1 VRRAARLAVASLALS
16 LAGCASGALGG
27 GGGGNV
33 DRRIAELE
41 RETLRQRVELDR
53 LARRL
58 SELESSPARTAPPA
72 RPAAPAPVPAAGPA
86 AELPGA
92 AADAAADA
100 PVSAPPPVSGAIE
113 VDELAEASATGE
125 ASAEPLD
132 DYERALELFRAG
144 RTREAEAAFRAL
156 LDRGVTP
163 DLGDNVWFWIG
174 ESRLGRGDAAGAIA
188 AYRSAIEAYPDGNK
202 IPDALLKLGDA
213 LVELGDADGAQAVWR
228 ELVERFPATASAELA
243 RPRLEPR

>member
-1 VRRAARLAVASLALS
+1 MRRAARLAAASLALA
-16 LAGCASGALGG
+16 LAGCGSGALGG
-27 GGGGNV
+27 AGGGSV
-33 DRRIAELE
+33 ERRIAELE
-41 RETLRQRVELDR
+41 REALRQRVELDR

-58 SELESSPARTAPPA
+58 SELEASPGRATPPA
-72 RPAAPAPVPAAGPA
+72 RPAPGPAAGPA
-86 AELPGA
+86 VESS
-92 AADAAADA
+92 DAAADA
-100 PVSAPPPVSGAIE
+100 PAPPPPSTSGAIE
-113 VDELAEASATGE
+113 VDELADPSTIGE

-144 RTREAEAAFRAL
+144 RATEAEAAFRAL
-156 LDRGVTP
+156 LDAGVTP

-174 ESRLGRGDAAGAIA
+174 ESRLGRGDATGAIA

-213 LVELGDADGAQAVWR
+213 LIELGDADGAQAVWR